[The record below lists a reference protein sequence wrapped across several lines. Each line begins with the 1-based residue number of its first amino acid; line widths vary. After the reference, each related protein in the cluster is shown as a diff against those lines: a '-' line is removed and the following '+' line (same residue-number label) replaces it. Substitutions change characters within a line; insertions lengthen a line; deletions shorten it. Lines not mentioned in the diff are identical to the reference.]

1 MKETTKRK
9 YEIIEISV
17 STGPS
22 PTFFFIFAW
31 IGWLVVDYSTIVFI
45 KSLYTTTISDK
56 IEILLLTKYLVIC
69 SAIKNLH
76 PCVVSNYY
84 SNGFVRRK
92 PT

>member
-31 IGWLVVDYSTIVFI
+31 IRWLVVDYSTIVFI
-45 KSLYTTTISDK
+45 KSLY
-56 IEILLLTKYLVIC
+56 Y
-69 SAIKNLH
+69 N
-76 PCVVSNYY
+76 N
-84 SNGFVRRK
+84 FW
-92 PT
+92 